1 MKKILNEMKLRLP
14 AKSVNES
21 VTRSCISAF
30 VAEANPTVEELCDL
44 RCAVSEAVTNCIV
57 HAYGEKGAEN
67 KVVIECLAKEEDG
80 MGVLHIKIS
89 DFGCGIEDVEK
100 ALSPFYTT
108 LEADERSGM
117 GFTIMQAFTDGFS
130 VTSQKG
136 KGTVV
141 EMLKRIG
148 KGKLEEF
155 SASKSVAIGEREM
168 VDA

>member
-1 MKKILNEMKLRLP
+1 MENRMKL
-14 AKSVNES
+14 E
-21 VTRSCISAF
+21 ISALGENEGLARSA
-30 VAEANPTVEELCDL
+30 VAAFALVLNPSLTEISDIKT
-44 RCAVSEAVTNCIV
+44 AVSEGVTNCIV